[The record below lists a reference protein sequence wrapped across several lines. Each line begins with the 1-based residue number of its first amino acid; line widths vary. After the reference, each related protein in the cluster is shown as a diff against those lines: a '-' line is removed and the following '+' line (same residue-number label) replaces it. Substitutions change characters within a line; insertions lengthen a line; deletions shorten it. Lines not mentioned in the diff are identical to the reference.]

1 MMGHYGLLGQKLG
14 HSYSPA
20 IHGVFG
26 SVPYGLFE
34 VQPEDL
40 GEFLQS
46 GQWDGLNVTIPY
58 KKAVVNFCQELTPL
72 AQRLGSVNT
81 LTRRPDGTICGDNT
95 DYHGFL
101 EMVRRIN
108 ITCTGKKALVLGSGG
123 ASVTVQTV
131 LRELGAEV
139 IVISRSGQD
148 NYENLARHADAAIL
162 VNTTPVGMYP
172 NNGASPVRPDAF
184 PHLEAVLD
192 LVYNPRRTALILE
205 AERLYIPSLSGLYML
220 VAQAAKSSES
230 FTGRAIPRE
239 MMEAA
244 WQKIGL
250 DTENLILVGMP
261 GCGKTAVGTLLA
273 KTLGKPFLDADAE
286 FERIMGISAGEFIRL
301 HGEDAFRKAETAVLA
316 KLGANSGVV
325 IATGGG
331 CVTREENYPLLH
343 QNGRIFWLTRDL
355 SLLPKAGRPLSQDRG
370 IEVLYKARKDRYCRF
385 ADRIIPND
393 GTPEET
399 VQTILE
405 VLNP

>member
-20 IHGVFG
+20 IHGLFG

-58 KKAVVNFCQELTPL
+58 KKAAVNFCQELTPL

-148 NYENLARHADAAIL
+148 NYENLTRHADAAIL
-162 VNTTPVGMYP
+162 VNATPVGIVDQIQDCFQM
-172 NNGASPVRPDAF
+172 G
-184 PHLEAVLD
+184 
-192 LVYNPRRTALILE
+192 
-205 AERLYIPSLSGLYML
+205 
-220 VAQAAKSSES
+220 ES
-230 FTGRAIPRE
+230 
-239 MMEAA
+239 
-244 WQKIGL
+244 
-250 DTENLILVGMP
+250 
-261 GCGKTAVGTLLA
+261 
-273 KTLGKPFLDADAE
+273 
-286 FERIMGISAGEFIRL
+286 IRS
-301 HGEDAFRKAETAVLA
+301 HR
-316 KLGANSGVV
+316 
-325 IATGGG
+325 
-331 CVTREENYPLLH
+331 
-343 QNGRIFWLTRDL
+343 
-355 SLLPKAGRPLSQDRG
+355 
-370 IEVLYKARKDRYCRF
+370 
-385 ADRIIPND
+385 
-393 GTPEET
+393 
-399 VQTILE
+399 
-405 VLNP
+405 